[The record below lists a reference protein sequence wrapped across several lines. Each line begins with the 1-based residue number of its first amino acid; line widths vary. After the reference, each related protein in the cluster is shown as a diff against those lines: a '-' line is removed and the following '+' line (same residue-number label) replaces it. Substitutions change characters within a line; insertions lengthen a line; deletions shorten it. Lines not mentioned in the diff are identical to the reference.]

1 MKFSTFLWL
10 FILCSLGSLILIFAS
25 FRVGEHKSSTYG
37 ATYEDFKKSWGG
49 ETSVPPIQ
57 FFFVKKVLEKEYNSD
72 SGIEKYV
79 TKTEE
84 IPVIPNSIEY
94 HVNVIYKEQSR
105 GWLSFNA
112 FEAIHSD
119 IYYMVNNGDASGDL
133 YMRITKPNET
143 TLLNAIHITVDGLSK
158 DDQFKTLSEP
168 ILLKR
173 NFGSNSKLKL
183 AVDYTEKGMEILKYA
198 ISIYENEIISS
209 LKATFEINT
218 SEFEIYRF
226 GLPHKIELN
235 PNGSKL
241 TFELK
246 NFVTNQDLGISFYSK
261 SIYLDRIESLIQ
273 TSPLS
278 LIIFIIVLFVFGQ
291 IKEIR
296 FHSIHY
302 LLYSII
308 CIFYFL
314 FVTYLIR
321 FIGVFPSF
329 GLAGL
334 LTGLMFVLY
343 SPNVVGWE
351 FSLKILAPY
360 LVTVTLCLSLTFLL
374 PVFKGITFV
383 TLIFILC
390 ISIMISIGKSNVEN
404 WPINKE

>member
-94 HVNVIYKEQSR
+94 HANVIYKEQSR

-173 NFGSNSKLKL
+173 NFGPNSKLKL

-273 TSPLS
+273 NFSS
-278 LIIFIIVLFVFGQ
+278 IVNN
-291 IKEIR
+291 
-296 FHSIHY
+296 IHY
-302 LLYSII
+302 SAF
-308 CIFYFL
+308 CIQ
-314 FVTYLIR
+314 
-321 FIGVFPSF
+321 
-329 GLAGL
+329 
-334 LTGLMFVLY
+334 
-343 SPNVVGWE
+343 PNKRNPI
-351 FSLKILAPY
+351 SLH
-360 LVTVTLCLSLTFLL
+360 SL
-374 PVFKGITFV
+374 
-383 TLIFILC
+383 FILFNYLYILLFIC
-390 ISIMISIGKSNVEN
+390 DLFDTIYRGFSEFRFGGFINRFNVRPLFSQCGRLGIFFKNFSAVSRYRYFVSFLNISFTRIQRNHICNIDIHSLY
-404 WPINKE
+404 